1 MLLFVIPILMVIGA
15 GHLRI
20 SFKRVRY
27 TTWQIIGLKAS
38 IYACAICYFV
48 IGAYIMFVDW
58 ELTKGYNKAL
68 DAKMKDFSLLFVFG
82 SFSLY
87 E

>member
-1 MLLFVIPILMVIGA
+1 MLIYFVPILILVGA

-27 TTWQIIGLKAS
+27 TTWQIIGLKFC
-38 IYACAICYFV
+38 IYACAICYFM
-48 IGAYIMFVDW
+48 IGVYIMYQNW
-58 ELTKGYNKAL
+58 QATNGYNSNQ
-68 DAKMKDFSLLFVFG
+68 DSKMKDFSLLFVFG

-87 E
+87 